1 MKKISDSY
9 TEQVQIVL
17 PEHTNGYGRLFGGTL
32 ISWIDIVASVVA
44 RRHSG
49 CNVTTV
55 TVDNLV
61 FKAPAHLNDTILLCG
76 QLVSVG
82 NTSMQVKVETFVE
95 KLSGSRTL
103 INTAYLKMVALDKD
117 EKPTKVPGLLVP

>member
-32 ISWIDIVASVVA
+32 LSWIDIVAAVVA

-55 TVDNLV
+55 TIDNLI
-61 FKAPAHLNDTILLCG
+61 FKAPAHINDTILLCG
-76 QLVSVG
+76 QISKVG
-82 NTSMQVKVETFVE
+82 NTSMIVKVDTFVE
-95 KLSGSRTL
+95 KLNGSRTL
-103 INTAYLKMVALDKD
+103 INTAFLKMVALD
-117 EKPTKVPGLLVP
+117 ENERPVKVPKLLAP

>member
-32 ISWIDIVASVVA
+32 LCWIDIVAAVVA

-49 CNVTTV
+49 RNVTTV
-55 TVDNLV
+55 TIDNLI
-61 FKAPAHLNDTILLCG
+61 FKAPAHLNDTVLLCG
-76 QLVSVG
+76 ELVNVG

-95 KLSGSRTL
+95 TLNGKRTL

-117 EKPTKVPGLLVP
+117 EKPTTVPHLLTP

>member
-32 ISWIDIVASVVA
+32 LAWIDIVAAVVA
-44 RRHSG
+44 RRHSE

-55 TVDNLV
+55 KIDNLC
-61 FKAPAHLNDTILLCG
+61 FKAPAHLNDTVLLKG
-76 QLVSVG
+76 KLESVG
-82 NTSMQVKVETFVE
+82 NTSMTVRVDTYLEELNGKRE
-95 KLSGSRTL
+95 L
-103 INTAYLKMVALDKD
+103 INTAFLKMVALDEN
-117 EKPTKVPGLLVP
+117 EKPTRVPKLC

>member
-1 MKKISDSY
+1 MKKVSDSY

-17 PEHTNGYGRLFGGTL
+17 PEYTNGYGRLFGGTL
-32 ISWIDIVASVVA
+32 LSWIDIVAAVVA

-55 TVDNLV
+55 TIDSLV

-76 QLVSVG
+76 QIVSVG
-82 NTSMQVKVETFVE
+82 NTSMQIRVDTFVE
-95 KLSGSRTL
+95 KLNGKRTL
-103 INTAYLKMVALDKD
+103 INTAFLKMVALDKD
-117 EKPTKVPGLLVP
+117 EKPAKVPELFSS